1 MTEKTIRAKHRRD
14 NGKGGFPVALCVAA
28 SAVLFAAVATPAEAG
43 PKEQPAAEAGNH
55 YQVYIGQ
62 RGETG
67 YSVNRDWGGLRLT
80 TPHTGGNVYSPSLTD
95 PSGTSGVT
103 YFTPSLSGVRIGV
116 GVAATPSRASPGA
129 GPNQPSQYTD
139 LGPRAGKGRD
149 STGKWQVGG
158 TLGYSAL
165 ELGANIGD
173 HSDPTCAAG
182 ASCKTNDFWDVGV
195 ALRIGSGAISAA
207 YTASQPRG
215 AGAEDRR
222 IDIFSLNA
230 GYKVSPGMNIYG
242 GVDWIDLQNTDEATE
257 TPLDTRFMLG
267 TNLRF

>member
-1 MTEKTIRAKHRRD
+1 MTDRTIRARHRR
-14 NGKGGFPVALCVAA
+14 GSGIGPLSVTLCLAG
-28 SAVLFAAVATPAEAG
+28 SAVLLAAFAAPVQAG
-43 PKEQPAAEAGNH
+43 PKGQSEAETGKH
-55 YQVYIGQ
+55 YQVYIGR
-62 RGETG
+62 RGETS

-80 TPHTGGNVYSPSLTD
+80 TPSTGGDVYSPSLTQ

-116 GVAATPSRASPGA
+116 GVGGA
-129 GPNQPSQYTD
+129 PAQRSQGPNASAASQYTD
-139 LGPRAGKGRD
+139 LGPRAGKARD
-149 STGKWQVGG
+149 GAGNWQIGG
-158 TLGYSAL
+158 TVGYSAL

-173 HSDPTCAAG
+173 HSDPSCSAG
-182 ASCKTNDFWDVGV
+182 NNCKTNDFWDVGV

-215 AGAEDRR
+215 PRTDDGR

-230 GYKVSPGMNIYG
+230 GYKVGPGVNIYG
-242 GVDWIDLQNTDEATE
+242 GVDWIDLQNTGETAE
-257 TPLDTRFMLG
+257 TPVDTRFMLG